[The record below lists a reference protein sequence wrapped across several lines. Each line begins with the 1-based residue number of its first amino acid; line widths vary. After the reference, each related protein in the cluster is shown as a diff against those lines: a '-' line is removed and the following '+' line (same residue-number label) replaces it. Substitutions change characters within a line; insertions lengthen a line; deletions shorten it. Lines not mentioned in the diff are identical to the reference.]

1 MPRRIHNHPVRTRW
15 IATLGAMALMTL
27 LVWLFESGPITKDIP
42 AILGVGL
49 GIYLLN
55 LDLRRKLR
63 DGEKK

>member
-1 MPRRIHNHPVRTRW
+1 MRRRIHNHPVRTRW

-27 LVWLFESGPITKDIP
+27 LVWLFEPGPITKDIP

-49 GIYLLN
+49 GIYLMT
-55 LDLRRKLR
+55 LDLGREPR

>member
-1 MPRRIHNHPVRTRW
+1 M
-15 IATLGAMALMTL
+15 ATLGAMALMTL

-55 LDLRRKLR
+55 LDLRRKPW
-63 DGEKK
+63 DGEKR